1 MGITKFVLRRPVT
14 TILAVICIIVFGIG
28 SVTGMTMELSPE
40 MDMPM
45 MIIMTRYTGA
55 SPEDMDELITTPIED
70 AVSSMSGL
78 SQVSSTSSEGSSTVM
93 LEYEYGTDMDEA
105 YDDLKKKI
113 DQISMQLPDDVDTPT
128 IMEMSSNQSESI
140 MLAINNPSQDDLY
153 NYVTDEIV
161 PEFEKISDVADVSTM
176 GGSQSYI
183 RVELKQEKMKQ
194 YGVTMSSIASDIAAA
209 NSQIPGGSTELGS
222 QEYSVS
228 TRMKYDSLE
237 LLGEIPLTTSSG
249 DGNVYL
255 QDVADVYTYK
265 SDDSGVARYNG
276 EDTVS
281 IGITKQQ
288 SANAI
293 SLSNSVKSVID
304 TLEWNDSDLQIIV
317 ANDSA
322 DQIKS
327 SLFSIAQ
334 TVALAVIISMIIIF
348 LFFGDIKASLIVG
361 SSIPISI
368 LVALICMGAMGLSL
382 NIITMSALALGVGM
396 MVDNSIVVL
405 ESCFRVTA
413 DERFGDY
420 MKEALRGADIVGSS
434 VVASTVTTCVV
445 FLPLAFL
452 NGMTGQMLAPL
463 GYTIVFC
470 MAASLVSAIT
480 IVPLC
485 YMLYKPEER
494 MKAPL
499 SKPVAMLQDDYRAV
513 MKVLLPKKKTVMLT
527 TVGLTVFAL
536 FIATRLNTELMAS
549 DDNGQVSVSVETR
562 PGLKNSEVEKI
573 LMEVESIVSKNE
585 DVESYMTRSSGGG
598 AMGGSSASVTAY
610 LKDDR
615 KNSTEDIANQWKQ
628 DMADIDN
635 CSIDVSVS
643 GSMSMMT
650 EFGNSYQTIIK
661 GTDYDDVKQVTDNI
675 VTELSER
682 PEVTR
687 VHSNIENST
696 PIVEITVDAIKA
708 KAAGLTAAGI
718 GNTINQLTSG
728 VTATSINV
736 DGEDTDVKLE
746 YPDGTYDTLDELR
759 GVLLTTPSGSQVLLS
774 DVADIGFADSPASIR
789 KEDKQ
794 YIVTITADYTEEADQ
809 SSKMLLDSEVVNPN
823 LNSNVSTGMN
833 SRDRSMN
840 TEFKSI
846 FKAIMISIFLI
857 FVVMAAQ
864 FESPKFSLM
873 VMFTIPFSLIGSFG
887 LLWLCNSAISMTS
900 LIGFLMLV
908 GTVVNAGILYVD
920 TVNQYRETMD
930 RDKALIEAGATRMR
944 PILMTTLTTIL
955 SMIPMALAFG
965 SSGKMTQGLALVN
978 IGGLTASTVLSL
990 LMLPVFYSIIDG
1002 IKIVKPGKKHKKH
1015 DASDD
1020 ARLIREENAEDPDGD
1035 D

>member
-1 MGITKFVLRRPVT
+1 MGITKFVLKRPVT
-14 TILAVICIIVFGIG
+14 TILAVICVIVFGIS

-45 MIIMTRYTGA
+45 MMVMTRYTGA

-70 AVSSMSGL
+70 AVSSMTGL

-113 DQISMQLPDDVDTPT
+113 DQISMRLPDDVDTPT

-140 MLAINNPSQDDLY
+140 MLSINNPSQDDLY
-153 NYVTDEIV
+153 DYVSNEIV
-161 PEFEKISDVADVSTM
+161 PEFEKLADVADVSTM

-209 NSQIPGGSTELGS
+209 NSQIPGGTTELGS

-228 TRMKYDSLE
+228 TRMKYDTEE

-249 DGNVYL
+249 EGTVYL
-255 QDVADVYTYK
+255 SDVADVYTYK

-281 IGITKQQ
+281 IGITKEQ

-293 SLSNSVKSVID
+293 SLSDSVKKVIES
-304 TLEWNDSDLQIIV
+304 LERNDPDLQIIV

-327 SLFSIAQ
+327 SLLSIAQ
-334 TVALAVIISMIIIF
+334 TVGLAVIISMVIIF
-348 LFFGDIKASLIVG
+348 LFFGDLKASLIVG

-368 LVALICMGAMGLSL
+368 LVALICMGVMGLSL

-420 MKEALRGADIVGSS
+420 MKEALRGSDIVGSS
-434 VVASTVTTCVV
+434 VIASTVTTCVV

-470 MAASLVSAIT
+470 MTASLFSAIT
-480 IVPLC
+480 VVPLC

-494 MKAPL
+494 LKAPL
-499 SKPVAMLQDDYRAV
+499 SKPVAALQEDYRSI
-513 MKVLLPKKKTVMLT
+513 MRVLLPKKKTVMLT
-527 TVGLTVFAL
+527 TVGLTVFSL
-536 FIATRLNTELMAS
+536 FLATKLNTELMAS
-549 DDNGQVSVSVETR
+549 DDNGQVSVSIDTR
-562 PGLKNSEVEKI
+562 PGLKDSEVEKI
-573 LMEVESIVSKNE
+573 LLEVEQIVSADS
-585 DVESYMTRSSGGG
+585 DVDSYMTRSSGGG
-598 AMGGSSASVTAY
+598 PMGGGTASVTAY

-615 KNSTEDIANQWKQ
+615 QLSTEDVANKWKTE
-628 DMADIDN
+628 MADIDN
-635 CSIDVSVS
+635 CDIDVSVS

-661 GTDYDDVKQVTDNI
+661 GTDYDAVKTVTTNI
-675 VTELSER
+675 VNELSER
-682 PEVTR
+682 PEVTK

-708 KAAGLTAAGI
+708 KAAGLTASGI

-728 VTATSINV
+728 MTATSINV
-736 DGEDTDVKLE
+736 DGEDTSVKIE
-746 YPDGTYDTLDELR
+746 YPDGTYDTLDQLR
-759 GVLLTTPSGSQVLLS
+759 GVLLSTPSGSQVLLS
-774 DVADIGFADSPASIR
+774 DVADIGFADSPSSIR

-794 YIVTITADYTEEADQ
+794 YMVTISAQYTENADQ
-809 SSKMLLDSEVVNPN
+809 STKMLIDSEVVNPN
-823 LNSNVSTGMN
+823 LTSSVTTGMN

-846 FKAIMISIFLI
+846 FKAILISIFLI
-857 FVVMAAQ
+857 FVVMASQ

-930 RDKALIEAGATRMR
+930 KEEALIEAGATRMR
-944 PILMTTLTTIL
+944 PILMTTLTTII

-978 IGGLTASTVLSL
+978 IGGLTASTILSL

-1002 IKIVKPGKKHKKH
+1002 IKIVGRK
-1015 DASDD
+1015 SDGETFEEKMK
-1020 ARLIREENAEDPDGD
+1020 EENAEDPDGD
-1035 D
+1035 DI

>member
-1 MGITKFVLRRPVT
+1 MGITKFVLKRPVT
-14 TILAVICIIVFGIG
+14 TILAVICVIVFGIS

-45 MIIMTRYTGA
+45 MMVMTRYTGA

-70 AVSSMSGL
+70 AVSSMTGL

-113 DQISMQLPDDVDTPT
+113 DQISMRLPDDVDTPT

-140 MLAINNPSQDDLY
+140 MLSINNPSQDDLY
-153 NYVTDEIV
+153 DYVSNEIV
-161 PEFEKISDVADVSTM
+161 PEFEKLADVADVSTM

-209 NSQIPGGSTELGS
+209 NSQIPGGTTELGS

-228 TRMKYDSLE
+228 TRMKYDTEE

-249 DGNVYL
+249 EGTVYL
-255 QDVADVYTYK
+255 SDVADVYTYK

-281 IGITKQQ
+281 IGITKEQ

-293 SLSNSVKSVID
+293 SLSDSVKKVIESLEKND
-304 TLEWNDSDLQIIV
+304 TDLQIIV

-327 SLFSIAQ
+327 SLLSIAQ
-334 TVALAVIISMIIIF
+334 TVGLAVIISMVIIF
-348 LFFGDIKASLIVG
+348 LFFGDLKASLIVG

-368 LVALICMGAMGLSL
+368 LVALICMGVMGLSL

-420 MKEALRGADIVGSS
+420 MKEALRGSDIVGSS
-434 VVASTVTTCVV
+434 VIASTVTTCVV

-470 MAASLVSAIT
+470 MTASLFSAIT
-480 IVPLC
+480 VVPLC

-494 MKAPL
+494 LKAPL
-499 SKPVAMLQDDYRAV
+499 SKPVAALQKDYRSI
-513 MKVLLPKKKTVMLT
+513 MRVLLPKKKTVMLT
-527 TVGLTVFAL
+527 TVGLTVFSL
-536 FIATRLNTELMAS
+536 FLATKLNTELMAS
-549 DDNGQVSVSVETR
+549 DDNGQVSVSIDTR
-562 PGLKNSEVEKI
+562 PGLKDSEVEKI
-573 LMEVESIVSKNE
+573 LLEVEQIVSADS
-585 DVESYMTRSSGGG
+585 DVDSYMTRSSGGG
-598 AMGGSSASVTAY
+598 AMGGGSASVTAY

-615 KNSTEDIANQWKQ
+615 ELSTEEVANKWKTE
-628 DMADIDN
+628 MADIDN
-635 CSIDVSVS
+635 CDIDVSVS

-661 GTDYDDVKQVTDNI
+661 GTDYDAVKTVTTNI
-675 VTELSER
+675 VNELSER
-682 PEVTR
+682 PEVTK

-708 KAAGLTAAGI
+708 KAAGLTASGI

-728 VTATSINV
+728 MTATSINV
-736 DGEDTDVKLE
+736 DGEDTSVKIE
-746 YPDGTYDTLDELR
+746 YPDGTYDTLDQLR
-759 GVLLTTPSGSQVLLS
+759 GVLLSTPSGSQVLLS
-774 DVADIGFADSPASIR
+774 DVADIGFADSPSSIK

-794 YIVTITADYTEEADQ
+794 YMVTISAQYTENADQ
-809 SSKMLLDSEVVNPN
+809 STKMLIDSEVVNPN
-823 LNSNVSTGMN
+823 LTSSVTTGMN

-846 FKAIMISIFLI
+846 FKAILISIFLI
-857 FVVMAAQ
+857 FVVMASQ

-930 RDKALIEAGATRMR
+930 KEEALIEAGATRMR
-944 PILMTTLTTIL
+944 PILMTTLTTII

-978 IGGLTASTVLSL
+978 IGGLTASTILSL

-1002 IKIVKPGKKHKKH
+1002 IKIVGRK
-1015 DASDD
+1015 SDGETFEEKMK
-1020 ARLIREENAEDPDGD
+1020 EENAEDPDGD
-1035 D
+1035 DI

>member
-1 MGITKFVLRRPVT
+1 MGITKFVLKKPVT
-14 TILAVICIIVFGIG
+14 TILAVLCIIVFGIS

-45 MIIMTRYTGA
+45 MMVMTRYTGA

-70 AVSSMSGL
+70 AVSSMTGL

-113 DQISMQLPDDVDTPT
+113 DQISMRLPDDVDTPT

-153 NYVTDEIV
+153 DYVSNEIV
-161 PEFEKISDVADVSTM
+161 PEFEKLADVADVSTM

-209 NSQIPGGSTELGS
+209 NSQIPGGTTELGS

-228 TRMKYDSLE
+228 TRMKYDTE
-237 LLGEIPLTTSSG
+237 ALLSEIPLTTSSG
-249 DGNVYL
+249 EGTVYL
-255 QDVADVYTYK
+255 SDVADVYTYK

-293 SLSNSVKSVID
+293 SLSDSVKKVIEN
-304 TLEWNDSDLQIIV
+304 LERNDPDLQIIV

-327 SLFSIAQ
+327 SLLSIAQ
-334 TVALAVIISMIIIF
+334 TVGLAVIISMIIIF
-348 LFFGDIKASLIVG
+348 LFFGDLKASLIVG

-368 LVALICMGAMGLSL
+368 LVALICMGVMGLSL

-420 MKEALRGADIVGSS
+420 MKEALRGSDVVGSS

-470 MAASLVSAIT
+470 MTASLFSAIT
-480 IVPLC
+480 VVPLC

-494 MKAPL
+494 LKAPL
-499 SKPVAMLQDDYRAV
+499 SKPVSALQEDYRSI
-513 MKVLLPKKKTVMLT
+513 MRVLLPKRKTVMLT
-527 TVGLTVFAL
+527 TVGLTVFSL
-536 FIATRLNTELMAS
+536 FLATKLNTELMAS
-549 DDNGQVSVSVETR
+549 DDNGQVSVSVDTR
-562 PGLKNSEVEKI
+562 PGLKDSEVEKI
-573 LMEVESIVSKNE
+573 LIEVEQIVSADS
-585 DVESYMTRSSGGG
+585 DVDSYMTRSSGGG
-598 AMGGSSASVTAY
+598 PMGGGSASVTAY

-615 KNSTEDIANQWKQ
+615 KLSTEEVANKWKTE
-628 DMADIDN
+628 MADIDN
-635 CSIDVSVS
+635 CDIDVSVS

-650 EFGNSYQTIIK
+650 EFGNSYETIIK
-661 GTDYDDVKQVTDNI
+661 GTDYDAVKTVTTNI
-675 VTELSER
+675 VNELSER
-682 PEVTR
+682 PEVTK

-708 KAAGLTAAGI
+708 KAAGLTASEI

-728 VTATSINV
+728 TTATSINV
-736 DGEDTDVKLE
+736 DGEDTDVKIE
-746 YPDGTYDTLDELR
+746 YPDGTYDTLDQLR
-759 GVLLTTPSGSQVLLS
+759 GILLSTPSGSQVLLS
-774 DVADIGFADSPASIR
+774 DVADIGFADSPSSIR

-794 YIVTITADYTEEADQ
+794 YMVTISAQYTENADQ
-809 SSKMLLDSEVVNPN
+809 STKMLIDSEVVNPN
-823 LNSNVSTGMN
+823 LTSSVTTGMN

-846 FKAIMISIFLI
+846 FKAILVSIFLI
-857 FVVMAAQ
+857 FVVMASQ

-920 TVNQYRETMD
+920 TVNHYRETMD
-930 RDKALIEAGATRMR
+930 KEEALIEAGATRMR
-944 PILMTTLTTIL
+944 PILMTTLTTII

-978 IGGLTASTVLSL
+978 IGGLTASTILSL

-1002 IKIVKPGKKHKKH
+1002 IKVVGSK
-1015 DASDD
+1015 SDGETSEEKMK
-1020 ARLIREENAEDPDGD
+1020 EENAEDPDGD

>member
-1 MGITKFVLRRPVT
+1 MGITKFVLKRPVT
-14 TILAVICIIVFGIG
+14 TILAVLCIIVFGIS
-28 SVTGMTMELSPE
+28 SVTGMTMELSSE

-45 MIIMTRYTGA
+45 MMVMTRYTGA

-70 AVSSMSGL
+70 AVSSMTGL

-113 DQISMQLPDDVDTPT
+113 DQISMRLPDDVDTPT

-153 NYVTDEIV
+153 DYVSNEIV
-161 PEFEKISDVADVSTM
+161 PEFEKLADVADVSTM

-194 YGVTMSSIASDIAAA
+194 YGVTMSSIASDIAVA
-209 NSQIPGGSTELGS
+209 NSQIPGGTTELGS

-228 TRMKYDSLE
+228 TRMKYDTE
-237 LLGEIPLTTSSG
+237 ALLSEIPLTTSSG
-249 DGNVYL
+249 EGTVYL
-255 QDVADVYTYK
+255 SDVADVYTYK

-293 SLSNSVKSVID
+293 SLSDSVKKVIEN
-304 TLEWNDSDLQIIV
+304 LERNDSDLQIIV

-327 SLFSIAQ
+327 SLLSIAQ
-334 TVALAVIISMIIIF
+334 TVGLAVIISMIIIF
-348 LFFGDIKASLIVG
+348 LFFGDLKASLIVG

-368 LVALICMGAMGLSL
+368 LVALICMGVMGLSL

-420 MKEALRGADIVGSS
+420 MKEALRGSDVVGSS

-470 MAASLVSAIT
+470 MTASLFSAIT
-480 IVPLC
+480 VVPLC

-494 MKAPL
+494 LKAPL
-499 SKPVAMLQDDYRAV
+499 SKPVSALQEDYRSI
-513 MKVLLPKKKTVMLT
+513 MRVLLPKRKTVMLT
-527 TVGLTVFAL
+527 TVGLTVFSL
-536 FIATRLNTELMAS
+536 FLATKLNTELMAS
-549 DDNGQVSVSVETR
+549 DDNGQVSVSVDTR
-562 PGLKNSEVEKI
+562 PGLKDSEVEKI
-573 LMEVESIVSKNE
+573 LIEVEQIVSADS
-585 DVESYMTRSSGGG
+585 DVDSYMTRSSGGG
-598 AMGGSSASVTAY
+598 PMGGGSASVTAY

-615 KNSTEDIANQWKQ
+615 KLSTEEVANKWKTE
-628 DMADIDN
+628 MADIDN
-635 CSIDVSVS
+635 CDIDVSVS

-650 EFGNSYQTIIK
+650 EFGNSYETIIK
-661 GTDYDDVKQVTDNI
+661 GTDYDAVKTVTTNI
-675 VTELSER
+675 VNELSER
-682 PEVTR
+682 PEVTK

-708 KAAGLTAAGI
+708 KAAGLTASEI

-728 VTATSINV
+728 TTATSINV
-736 DGEDTDVKLE
+736 DGEDTDVKIE
-746 YPDGTYDTLDELR
+746 YPDGTYDTLDQLR
-759 GVLLTTPSGSQVLLS
+759 GILLSTPSGSQVLLS
-774 DVADIGFADSPASIR
+774 DVADIGFADSPSSIR

-794 YIVTITADYTEEADQ
+794 YMVTISAQYTENADQ
-809 SSKMLLDSEVVNPN
+809 STKMLIDSEVVNPN
-823 LNSNVSTGMN
+823 LTSSVTTGMN

-846 FKAIMISIFLI
+846 FKAILVSIFLI
-857 FVVMAAQ
+857 FVVMASQ

-920 TVNQYRETMD
+920 TVNHYRETMD
-930 RDKALIEAGATRMR
+930 KEEALIEAGATRMR
-944 PILMTTLTTIL
+944 PILMTTLTTII

-978 IGGLTASTVLSL
+978 IGGLTASTILSL

-1002 IKIVKPGKKHKKH
+1002 IKVVGSK
-1015 DASDD
+1015 SDGETSEEKMK
-1020 ARLIREENAEDPDGD
+1020 EENAEDPDGD

>member
-1 MGITKFVLRRPVT
+1 MGITKFVLKRPVT
-14 TILAVICIIVFGIG
+14 TILAVLCIIVFGIS
-28 SVTGMTMELSPE
+28 SVTGMTMELSSE

-45 MIIMTRYTGA
+45 MMVMTRYTGA

-70 AVSSMSGL
+70 AVSSMTGL

-113 DQISMQLPDDVDTPT
+113 DQISMRLPDDVDTPT

-153 NYVTDEIV
+153 DYVSNEIV
-161 PEFEKISDVADVSTM
+161 PEFEKLADVADVSTM

-194 YGVTMSSIASDIAAA
+194 YGVTMSSIASDIAVA
-209 NSQIPGGSTELGS
+209 NSQIPGGTTELGS

-228 TRMKYDSLE
+228 TRMKYDTE
-237 LLGEIPLTTSSG
+237 ALLSEIPLTTSSG
-249 DGNVYL
+249 EGTVYL
-255 QDVADVYTYK
+255 SDVADVYTYK

-293 SLSNSVKSVID
+293 SLSDSVKKVIEN
-304 TLEWNDSDLQIIV
+304 LERNDSDLQIIV

-327 SLFSIAQ
+327 SLLSIAQ
-334 TVALAVIISMIIIF
+334 TVGLAVIISMIIIF
-348 LFFGDIKASLIVG
+348 LFFGDLKASLIVG

-368 LVALICMGAMGLSL
+368 LVALICMGVMGLSL

-420 MKEALRGADIVGSS
+420 MKEALRGSDVVGSS

-470 MAASLVSAIT
+470 MTASLFSAIT
-480 IVPLC
+480 VVPLC

-494 MKAPL
+494 LKAPL
-499 SKPVAMLQDDYRAV
+499 SKPVSALQEDYRSI
-513 MKVLLPKKKTVMLT
+513 MRVLLPKRKTVMLT
-527 TVGLTVFAL
+527 TVGLTVFSL
-536 FIATRLNTELMAS
+536 FLATKLNTELMAS
-549 DDNGQVSVSVETR
+549 DDNGQVSVSVDTR
-562 PGLKNSEVEKI
+562 PGLKDSEVEKI
-573 LMEVESIVSKNE
+573 LIEVEQIVSADS
-585 DVESYMTRSSGGG
+585 DVDSYMTRSSGGG
-598 AMGGSSASVTAY
+598 PMGGGSASVTAY

-615 KNSTEDIANQWKQ
+615 KLSTEEVANKWKTE
-628 DMADIDN
+628 MADIDN
-635 CSIDVSVS
+635 CDIDVSVS

-650 EFGNSYQTIIK
+650 EFGNSYETIIK
-661 GTDYDDVKQVTDNI
+661 GTDYDAVKTVTTNI
-675 VTELSER
+675 VNELSER
-682 PEVTR
+682 PEVTK

-708 KAAGLTAAGI
+708 KAAGLTASEI

-728 VTATSINV
+728 TTATSINV
-736 DGEDTDVKLE
+736 DGEDTDVKIE
-746 YPDGTYDTLDELR
+746 YPDGTYDTLDQLR
-759 GVLLTTPSGSQVLLS
+759 GILLSTPSGSQVLLS
-774 DVADIGFADSPASIR
+774 DVADIGFADSPSSIR

-794 YIVTITADYTEEADQ
+794 YMVTISAQYTENADQ
-809 SSKMLLDSEVVNPN
+809 STKMLIDSEVVNPN
-823 LNSNVSTGMN
+823 LTSSVTTGMN

-840 TEFKSI
+840 TDFKSI
-846 FKAIMISIFLI
+846 FNAILVSIFLI
-857 FVVMAAQ
+857 FVVMASQ

-920 TVNQYRETMD
+920 TVNHYRETMD
-930 RDKALIEAGATRMR
+930 KEEALIEAGATRMR
-944 PILMTTLTTIL
+944 PILMTTLTTII

-978 IGGLTASTVLSL
+978 IGGLTASTILSL

-1002 IKIVKPGKKHKKH
+1002 IKVVGSK
-1015 DASDD
+1015 SDGETSEEKMK
-1020 ARLIREENAEDPDGD
+1020 EENAEDPDGD

>member
-1 MGITKFVLRRPVT
+1 MGITKFVLKRPVT
-14 TILAVICIIVFGIG
+14 TILAVICVIVFGIS

-45 MIIMTRYTGA
+45 MMVMTRYTGA

-70 AVSSMSGL
+70 AVSSMTGL

-113 DQISMQLPDDVDTPT
+113 DQISMRLPDDVDTPT

-140 MLAINNPSQDDLY
+140 MLSINNPSQDDLY
-153 NYVTDEIV
+153 DYVSDEIV
-161 PEFEKISDVADVSTM
+161 PEFEKLANVADVSTM

-194 YGVTMSSIASDIAAA
+194 YGVTMSSIASDITAA
-209 NSQIPGGSTELGS
+209 NSQIPGGTTELGS

-228 TRMKYDSLE
+228 TRMKYDTEE
-237 LLGEIPLTTSSG
+237 LLSEIPLTTSSG
-249 DGNVYL
+249 EGTVYL
-255 QDVADVYTYK
+255 SDAADVYTYT

-281 IGITKQQ
+281 IGITKEQ

-293 SLSNSVKSVID
+293 SLSDSVKKVIES
-304 TLEWNDSDLQIIV
+304 LERNDPDLQIIV

-327 SLFSIAQ
+327 SLLSIAQ
-334 TVALAVIISMIIIF
+334 TVGLAVIISMVIIF
-348 LFFGDIKASLIVG
+348 LFFGDLKASLIVG

-368 LVALICMGAMGLSL
+368 LVALICMGVMGLSL

-420 MKEALRGADIVGSS
+420 MKEALRGSDIVGSS
-434 VVASTVTTCVV
+434 VIASTVTTCVV

-470 MAASLVSAIT
+470 MTASLFSAIT
-480 IVPLC
+480 VVPLC

-494 MKAPL
+494 LKAPL
-499 SKPVAMLQDDYRAV
+499 SKPVAALQEDYRSI
-513 MKVLLPKKKTVMLT
+513 MRVLLPKKKTVMLT
-527 TVGLTVFAL
+527 TVGLTVFSL
-536 FIATRLNTELMAS
+536 FLATKLNTELMAS
-549 DDNGQVSVSVETR
+549 DDNGQVSVSIDTR
-562 PGLKNSEVEKI
+562 PGLNDSEVEKI
-573 LMEVESIVSKNE
+573 LLEVEKIVSADS
-585 DVESYMTRSSGGG
+585 DVDSYMTRSSGGG
-598 AMGGSSASVTAY
+598 PMGGSSASVTAY

-615 KNSTEDIANQWKQ
+615 QLSTEEVANKWKTE
-628 DMADIDN
+628 MADIDN
-635 CSIDVSVS
+635 CDIDVSVS

-661 GTDYDDVKQVTDNI
+661 GTDYDAVKTVTTNI
-675 VTELSER
+675 VNELSER
-682 PEVTR
+682 PEVTK

-728 VTATSINV
+728 MTATSINV
-736 DGEDTDVKLE
+736 DGEDTSVKIE
-746 YPDGTYDTLDELR
+746 YPDGTYDTLDQLR
-759 GVLLTTPSGSQVLLS
+759 GVLLSTPSGSQVLLS
-774 DVADIGFADSPASIR
+774 DVADIGFADSPSSIR

-794 YIVTITADYTEEADQ
+794 YMVTISAQYTENADQ
-809 SSKMLLDSEVVNPN
+809 STKMLIDSEVVNPN
-823 LNSNVSTGMN
+823 LTSSVTTGMN

-846 FKAIMISIFLI
+846 FKAILISIFLI
-857 FVVMAAQ
+857 FVVMASQ

-930 RDKALIEAGATRMR
+930 KEDALIEAGATRMR
-944 PILMTTLTTIL
+944 PILMTTLTTII

-978 IGGLTASTVLSL
+978 IGGLTASTILSL

-1002 IKIVKPGKKHKKH
+1002 IKIVGRK
-1015 DASDD
+1015 SDGETFEEKMK
-1020 ARLIREENAEDPDGD
+1020 EENAEDPDGD
-1035 D
+1035 DI

>member
-1 MGITKFVLRRPVT
+1 MGITKFVLKRPVT
-14 TILAVICIIVFGIG
+14 TILAVLCIIVFGIS

-45 MIIMTRYTGA
+45 MMVMTRYTGA

-70 AVSSMSGL
+70 AVSSMTGL

-113 DQISMQLPDDVDTPT
+113 DQISMRLPDDVDTPT

-153 NYVTDEIV
+153 DYVSNEIV
-161 PEFEKISDVADVSTM
+161 PEFEKLADVADVSTM

-194 YGVTMSSIASDIAAA
+194 YGVTMSSIASDIAVA
-209 NSQIPGGSTELGS
+209 NSQIPGGTTELGS

-228 TRMKYDSLE
+228 TRMKYDTE
-237 LLGEIPLTTSSG
+237 ALLSEIPLTTSSG
-249 DGNVYL
+249 EGTVYL
-255 QDVADVYTYK
+255 SDVADVYTYK

-293 SLSNSVKSVID
+293 SLSDSVKKVIEN
-304 TLEWNDSDLQIIV
+304 LERNDSNLQIIV

-327 SLFSIAQ
+327 SLLSIAQ
-334 TVALAVIISMIIIF
+334 TVGLAVIISMIIIF
-348 LFFGDIKASLIVG
+348 LFFGDLKASLIVG

-368 LVALICMGAMGLSL
+368 LVALICMGVMGLSL

-420 MKEALRGADIVGSS
+420 MKEALRGSDVVGSS

-470 MAASLVSAIT
+470 MTASLFSAIT
-480 IVPLC
+480 VVPLC

-494 MKAPL
+494 LKAPL
-499 SKPVAMLQDDYRAV
+499 SKPVSALQEDYRSI
-513 MKVLLPKKKTVMLT
+513 MRVLLPKRKTVMLT
-527 TVGLTVFAL
+527 TVGLTVFSL
-536 FIATRLNTELMAS
+536 FLATKLNTELMAS
-549 DDNGQVSVSVETR
+549 DDNGQVSVSVDTR
-562 PGLKNSEVEKI
+562 PGLKDSEVEKI
-573 LMEVESIVSKNE
+573 LIEVEQIVSADS
-585 DVESYMTRSSGGG
+585 DVDSYMTRSSGGG
-598 AMGGSSASVTAY
+598 PLGGGSASVTAY

-615 KNSTEDIANQWKQ
+615 KLSTEEVANKWKTE
-628 DMADIDN
+628 MADIDN
-635 CSIDVSVS
+635 CDIDVRVS

-650 EFGNSYQTIIK
+650 EFGNSYETIIK
-661 GTDYDDVKQVTDNI
+661 GTDYDAVKTVTTNI
-675 VTELSER
+675 VNELSER
-682 PEVTR
+682 PEVTK

-708 KAAGLTAAGI
+708 KAAGLTASEI
-718 GNTINQLTSG
+718 GNTIKRN
-728 VTATSINV
+728 
-736 DGEDTDVKLE
+736 
-746 YPDGTYDTLDELR
+746 Y
-759 GVLLTTPSGSQVLLS
+759 
-774 DVADIGFADSPASIR
+774 
-789 KEDKQ
+789 
-794 YIVTITADYTEEADQ
+794 
-809 SSKMLLDSEVVNPN
+809 
-823 LNSNVSTGMN
+823 
-833 SRDRSMN
+833 
-840 TEFKSI
+840 
-846 FKAIMISIFLI
+846 
-857 FVVMAAQ
+857 
-864 FESPKFSLM
+864 
-873 VMFTIPFSLIGSFG
+873 
-887 LLWLCNSAISMTS
+887 CN
-900 LIGFLMLV
+900 
-908 GTVVNAGILYVD
+908 
-920 TVNQYRETMD
+920 
-930 RDKALIEAGATRMR
+930 
-944 PILMTTLTTIL
+944 
-955 SMIPMALAFG
+955 
-965 SSGKMTQGLALVN
+965 
-978 IGGLTASTVLSL
+978 
-990 LMLPVFYSIIDG
+990 FY
-1002 IKIVKPGKKHKKH
+1002 KC
-1015 DASDD
+1015 
-1020 ARLIREENAEDPDGD
+1020 
-1035 D
+1035 

>member
-1 MGITKFVLRRPVT
+1 MGITKFVLKRPVT
-14 TILAVICIIVFGIG
+14 TILAVLCIIVFGIS

-45 MIIMTRYTGA
+45 MMVMTRYTGA

-70 AVSSMSGL
+70 AVSSMTGL

-113 DQISMQLPDDVDTPT
+113 DQISMRLPDDVDTPT

-153 NYVTDEIV
+153 DYVSNEIV
-161 PEFEKISDVADVSTM
+161 PEFEKLADVADVSTM

-194 YGVTMSSIASDIAAA
+194 YGVTMSSIASDIAVA
-209 NSQIPGGSTELGS
+209 NSQIPGGTTELGS

-228 TRMKYDSLE
+228 TRMKYDTE
-237 LLGEIPLTTSSG
+237 ALLSEIPLTTSSG
-249 DGNVYL
+249 EGTVYL
-255 QDVADVYTYK
+255 SDVADVYTYK

-293 SLSNSVKSVID
+293 SLSDSVKKVIEN
-304 TLEWNDSDLQIIV
+304 LERNDSDLQIIV

-327 SLFSIAQ
+327 SLLSIAQ
-334 TVALAVIISMIIIF
+334 TVGLAVIISMIIIF
-348 LFFGDIKASLIVG
+348 LFFGDLKASLIVG

-368 LVALICMGAMGLSL
+368 LVALICMGVMGLSL

-420 MKEALRGADIVGSS
+420 MKEALRGSDVVGSS

-470 MAASLVSAIT
+470 MTASLFSAIT
-480 IVPLC
+480 VVPLC

-494 MKAPL
+494 LKAPL
-499 SKPVAMLQDDYRAV
+499 SKPVSALQEDYRSI
-513 MKVLLPKKKTVMLT
+513 MRVLLPKRKTVMLT
-527 TVGLTVFAL
+527 TVGLTVFSL
-536 FIATRLNTELMAS
+536 FLATKLNTELMAS
-549 DDNGQVSVSVETR
+549 DDNGQVSVSVDTR
-562 PGLKNSEVEKI
+562 PGLKDSEVEKI
-573 LMEVESIVSKNE
+573 LIEVEQIVSADS
-585 DVESYMTRSSGGG
+585 DVDSYMTRSSGGG
-598 AMGGSSASVTAY
+598 PMGGGSASVTAY

-615 KNSTEDIANQWKQ
+615 KLSTEEVANKWKTE
-628 DMADIDN
+628 MADIDN
-635 CSIDVSVS
+635 CDIDVSVS

-650 EFGNSYQTIIK
+650 EFGNSYETIIK
-661 GTDYDDVKQVTDNI
+661 GTDYDAVKTVTTNI
-675 VTELSER
+675 VNELSER
-682 PEVTR
+682 PEVTK

-708 KAAGLTAAGI
+708 KAAGLTASEI

-728 VTATSINV
+728 TTATSINV
-736 DGEDTDVKLE
+736 DGEDTDVKIE
-746 YPDGTYDTLDELR
+746 YPDGTYDTLDQLR
-759 GVLLTTPSGSQVLLS
+759 GILLSTPSGSQVLLS
-774 DVADIGFADSPASIR
+774 DVADIGFADSPSSIR

-794 YIVTITADYTEEADQ
+794 YMVTISAQYTENADQ
-809 SSKMLLDSEVVNPN
+809 STKMLIDSEVVNPN
-823 LNSNVSTGMN
+823 LTSSVTTGMN

-846 FKAIMISIFLI
+846 FKAILVSIFLI
-857 FVVMAAQ
+857 FVVMASQ

-920 TVNQYRETMD
+920 TVNHYRETMD
-930 RDKALIEAGATRMR
+930 KEEALIEAGATRMR
-944 PILMTTLTTIL
+944 PILMTTLTTII

-978 IGGLTASTVLSL
+978 IGGLTASTILSL

-1002 IKIVKPGKKHKKH
+1002 IKVVGSK
-1015 DASDD
+1015 SDGETSEEKMK
-1020 ARLIREENAEDPDGD
+1020 EENAEDPDGD